1 MILARLLVTIVFLAA
16 AAPGAAFH
24 GSPAVRSGMLR
35 ASDLILNLDLAA
47 ADAACRQILA
57 LPQGEAPGR
66 FCLGL
71 VALAAAEETDDP
83 GPALDRFR
91 ADFPR
96 TLRAVEALDAAQ
108 PGDAE
113 VKLLLG
119 LAHGTRAAI
128 ESERHRYVEAVRA
141 LRAAHRGFQDALALN
156 PQLADAYYGL
166 GLYNYAIAHLPAL
179 LRPLVATV
187 LPPADAARGIQELQ
201 RVAEQGTYLK
211 MTARMAL
218 LRIYVGQERRYAE
231 AYAVGREL
239 LGRYAGNPDLYFAT
253 AHAASES
260 GRFAEAMDVTQR
272 LAAQIARG
280 DPRFRDL
287 APRHQQLLG
296 KVYMDD
302 GQYAAA
308 LEAFDRAI
316 QSPTPSRYRWV
327 TAWAWV
333 RSGMI
338 HDALGDRDEAM
349 RRYRETLALQSDGL
363 AGTLARRYLD
373 RPYRGRSQS

>member
-1 MILARLLVTIVFLAA
+1 MLLRGLLFTAVLLA
-16 AAPGAAFH
+16 AAPGEAFH
-24 GSPAVRSGMLR
+24 GSPAVRTGMLR

-47 ADAACRQILA
+47 AQAACREILA

-71 VALAAAEETDDP
+71 VTLATAEEADDP
-83 GPALDRFR
+83 RQALNRFR
-91 ADFPR
+91 ADFPHI
-96 TLRAVEALDAAQ
+96 LRAAEALDSAQ

-128 ESERHRYVEAVRA
+128 ESERHHYLEAVRA
-141 LRAAHRGFQDALALN
+141 LRAAHRGFQDALALD

-166 GLYNYAIAHLPAL
+166 GLYNYAIANLPAL

-187 LPPADAARGIQELQ
+187 LPRADAVRGIRELQ
-201 RVAEQGTYLK
+201 LVAERGTYLK

-239 LGRYAGNPDLYFAT
+239 LGRYPGNPDLYFAT
-253 AHAASES
+253 AHAASEL
-260 GRFAEAMDVTQR
+260 GRFPEAMQVTQR
-272 LAAQIARG
+272 LAAQIASG
-280 DPRFRDL
+280 GSRFRDL
-287 APRHQQLLG
+287 VPRHEQLLG

-308 LEAFDRAI
+308 LDAFDRAI
-316 QSPTPSRYRWV
+316 RSPTPPRYRWV

-338 HDALGDRDEAM
+338 HDVLGDRDEAM
-349 RRYRETLALQSDGL
+349 RRYRETLAIQSDGP
-363 AGTLARRYLD
+363 AGTLARRHLD
-373 RPYRGRSQS
+373 EPYRGRSQS

>member
-1 MILARLLVTIVFLAA
+1 MSLRCLLLTAVLLA
-16 AAPGAAFH
+16 AAPGEAFH
-24 GSPAVRSGMLR
+24 GSPAVRAGMLR

-47 ADAACRQILA
+47 AGAACREILA

-71 VALAAAEETDDP
+71 VTLAAVEETDDP
-83 GPALDRFR
+83 RPALDRFR

-108 PGDAE
+108 PGDPE

-128 ESERHRYVEAVRA
+128 ESERHRYVEALRA
-141 LRAAHRGFQDALALN
+141 LRAAHQGFQDALALD
-156 PQLADAYYGL
+156 PRLADAYYGL
-166 GLYNYAIAHLPAL
+166 GLYNYAIANLPAL

-187 LPPADAARGIQELQ
+187 LPRADAARGIRELQ
-201 RVAEQGTYLK
+201 VVAEHGTYLK

-239 LGRYAGNPDLYFAT
+239 LARYPGNPDLYFAT
-253 AHAASES
+253 AHAASELR
-260 GRFAEAMDVTQR
+260 RFADAMQVTQR
-272 LAAQIARG
+272 LAAQIATG

-287 APRHQQLLG
+287 VPRHQQLLG

-302 GQYAAA
+302 GQYNAA
-308 LEAFDRAI
+308 LDAFDRAI
-316 QSPTPSRYRWV
+316 RSPTPPRYRWV

-338 HDALGDRDEAM
+338 HDVLGDRDEAM
-349 RRYRETLALQSDGL
+349 RRYRETLAIQTDGL

-373 RPYRGRSQS
+373 APYRGRSQS

>member
-1 MILARLLVTIVFLAA
+1 VTLAT
-16 AAPGAAFH
+16 
-24 GSPAVRSGMLR
+24 
-35 ASDLILNLDLAA
+35 
-47 ADAACRQILA
+47 
-57 LPQGEAPGR
+57 
-66 FCLGL
+66 
-71 VALAAAEETDDP
+71 AEEADDP
-83 GPALDRFR
+83 RQALNRFR
-91 ADFPR
+91 ADFPHI
-96 TLRAVEALDAAQ
+96 LRAAEALDSAQ

-128 ESERHRYVEAVRA
+128 ESERHHYLEAVRA
-141 LRAAHRGFQDALALN
+141 LRAAHRGFQDALALD

-166 GLYNYAIAHLPAL
+166 GLYNYAIANLPAL

-187 LPPADAARGIQELQ
+187 LPRADAVRGIRELQ
-201 RVAEQGTYLK
+201 LVAERGTYLK

-239 LGRYAGNPDLYFAT
+239 LGRYPGNPDLYFAT
-253 AHAASES
+253 AHAASEL
-260 GRFAEAMDVTQR
+260 GRFPEAMQVTQR
-272 LAAQIARG
+272 LAAQIASG
-280 DPRFRDL
+280 DSRFRDL
-287 APRHQQLLG
+287 VPRHEQLLG

-308 LEAFDRAI
+308 LDAFDRAI
-316 QSPTPSRYRWV
+316 RSPTPPRYRWV

-338 HDALGDRDEAM
+338 HDVLGDRDEAM
-349 RRYRETLALQSDGL
+349 RRYRETLAIQSDGP
-363 AGTLARRYLD
+363 AGTLARRHLD
-373 RPYRGRSQS
+373 EPYRGRSQS